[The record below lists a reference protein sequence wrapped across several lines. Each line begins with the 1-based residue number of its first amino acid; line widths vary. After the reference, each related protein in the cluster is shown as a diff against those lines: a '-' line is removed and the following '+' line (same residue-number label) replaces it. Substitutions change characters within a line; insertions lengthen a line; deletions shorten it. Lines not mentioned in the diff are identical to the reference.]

1 MHHPIHILVDNN
13 RVQVLQVQ
21 HVGVAIRTLGEG
33 MHSIST
39 WAGWGGGGGGGGGE
53 PMLRSRHTF
62 RENLSCWPDNV
73 RQDDIISSIAF
84 PAKVFA

>member
-33 MHSIST
+33 MHSKYM
-39 WAGWGGGGGGGGGE
+39 GWLVGGGGGGGGGGE
-53 PMLRSRHTF
+53 PMHRSRHTF
-62 RENLSCWPDNV
+62 RENLSCGPDNV
-73 RQDDIISSIAF
+73 
-84 PAKVFA
+84 